1 MTEWETHWASPSSCL
16 IARSTPLNWEDA
28 APAAPSPHLCV
39 KVTTQK
45 LMRPAGAGQVAL
57 RLPQECTPMPENS
70 ASPQR
75 FIGLDI
81 HKHYLI
87 AIAVNPA
94 GEQIGGPWRAE
105 LSELDAWAKRRLTR
119 QDAVALEMSTNTW
132 TIYEELKPLVHS
144 LTVVHPPHV
153 ALIVRAQVKTDQR
166 AALALAQLHAKNL
179 LPALWVPPEPV
190 REQRA
195 TLAQRTKFV
204 RLSTQAKNRLHAVLQ
219 RHHLA
224 LPPEGS
230 PFNPANRDWWLKL
243 PVSVSER
250 ARLQSDL
257 ETLDFAQQQAA
268 ALTAALTAEAA
279 QDERLP
285 LLLQLP
291 GFGVINS
298 LTVLAA
304 VGDIRRFETAKHLVG
319 YAGLG
324 ARVHDSGQ
332 LHRTGRITK
341 AGRRDLR
348 AAVVEA
354 AQTAAISHPHW
365 QAELARLEPRL
376 GRNKAIVAIAR
387 KLLVAV
393 WHVLTDGQ
401 ADRFAEP
408 ERVARKLLAHAY
420 RLGQTGRP
428 TGQSA
433 GAYVRAQ
440 LARLKLGAELTH
452 VQRGPNRRVPI
463 PVAAGER

>member
-1 MTEWETHWASPSSCL
+1 MA
-16 IARSTPLNWEDA
+16 
-28 APAAPSPHLCV
+28 
-39 KVTTQK
+39 
-45 LMRPAGAGQVAL
+45 
-57 RLPQECTPMPENS
+57 ENP

-105 LSELDAWAKRRLTR
+105 LSDLDEWARRHLTR
-119 QDAVALEMSTNTW
+119 QDALALEMSTNTW
-132 TIYEELKPLVHS
+132 TVYEELLPLVHS

-166 AALALAQLHAKNL
+166 AALALAQLHAKGL
-179 LPALWVPPEPV
+179 LPALWVPPAPV

-204 RLSTQAKNRLHAVLQ
+204 RLSTQAKNRLHAALH

-224 LPPEGS
+224 LPDGS
-230 PFNPANRDWWLKL
+230 PFAAANRAWWLGL
-243 PVSVSER
+243 PVSGSER

-257 ETLDFAQQQAA
+257 ETLAFAEQQIAR
-268 ALTAALTAEAA
+268 LTTALTAEAA
-279 QDERLP
+279 QDARLP
-285 LLLQLP
+285 LVLQLP
-291 GFGVINS
+291 GFGAING
-298 LTVLAA
+298 LTRSSIGWIVAA
-304 VGDIRRFETAKHLVG
+304 IGDIRRFESAKHLVG

-348 AAVVEA
+348 TALVEA
-354 AQTAAISHPHW
+354 AQTAANTHPHW

-387 KLLVAV
+387 KLLVVV
-393 WHVLTDGQ
+393 WHVLTDNQ
-401 ADRFAEP
+401 ADRFADP
-408 ERVARKLLAHAY
+408 ALVARKLLAQAY

-433 GAYVRAQ
+433 GAYVRTQ
-440 LARLKLGAELTH
+440 LERLGLGAELTH
-452 VQRGPNRRVPI
+452 IPRGRKQRVRMPPAS
-463 PVAAGER
+463 VAG

>member
-1 MTEWETHWASPSSCL
+1 
-16 IARSTPLNWEDA
+16 
-28 APAAPSPHLCV
+28 
-39 KVTTQK
+39 
-45 LMRPAGAGQVAL
+45 
-57 RLPQECTPMPENS
+57 MPENS

-105 LSELDAWAKRRLTR
+105 LLDLDAWAKRHLTR

-132 TIYEELKPLVHS
+132 TIYEELKPLVLS

-204 RLSTQAKNRLHAVLQ
+204 RLSTQAKNRLHAALQ

-224 LPPEGS
+224 LPDGS
-230 PFNPANRDWWLKL
+230 PFAAANRDWWLKL
-243 PVSVSER
+243 PVSVSEK

-257 ETLDFAQQQAA
+257 ETLAFAEQQIAR
-268 ALTAALTAEAA
+268 LTTALTAEAA

-285 LLLQLP
+285 LVLQLP
-291 GFGVINS
+291 GCGVINS

-304 VGDIRRFETAKHLVG
+304 IGDIRRFETAKHLVG

-354 AQTAAISHPHW
+354 AQTAANTHPHW

-387 KLLVAV
+387 KLLVVV
-393 WHVLTDGQ
+393 WHVLTHGE
-401 ADRFAEP
+401 ADRFADP
-408 ERVARKLLAHAY
+408 ELVARKLLAHAEHLGKNG
-420 RLGQTGRP
+420 RPAGQT
-428 TGQSA
+428 A
-433 GAYVRAQ
+433 GAYVRNQ
-440 LARLKLGAELTH
+440 LDRLGLGAELTH
-452 VQRGPNRRVPI
+452 IQRGRKQRVLMP
-463 PVAAGER
+463 PATVEPEAVRG

>member
-1 MTEWETHWASPSSCL
+1 
-16 IARSTPLNWEDA
+16 
-28 APAAPSPHLCV
+28 
-39 KVTTQK
+39 
-45 LMRPAGAGQVAL
+45 
-57 RLPQECTPMPENS
+57 MPENS

-105 LSELDAWAKRRLTR
+105 LLELEAWAKRHLTR

-132 TIYEELKPLVHS
+132 TIYDELQLLVHS

-153 ALIVRAQVKTDQR
+153 GLIVRAQVKTDQR
-166 AALALAQLHAKNL
+166 AALALAQLLAKNL
-179 LPALWVPPEPV
+179 LPALWVPPAPV

-204 RLSTQAKNRLHAVLQ
+204 RLSTQAKNRLHAALQ

-224 LPPEGS
+224 LPADGS
-230 PFNPANRDWWLKL
+230 PFAPANRAWWLKL
-243 PVSVSER
+243 PVSASEK

-257 ETLDFAQQQAA
+257 ETLAFAEQQAA
-268 ALTAALTAEAA
+268 TLTTALTADAA

-291 GFGVINS
+291 GFGAINS

-304 VGDIRRFETAKHLVG
+304 IGDIRRFECAKHLVG

-348 AAVVEA
+348 TALVEA
-354 AQTAAISHPHW
+354 AQSAANTHPHW

-393 WHVLTDGQ
+393 WHVLTHNQ

-408 ERVARKLLAHAY
+408 ELVARKLLAHAE
-420 RLGQTGRP
+420 RIGKNGRP
-428 TGQSA
+428 TGQTA
-433 GAYVRAQ
+433 GAYVRTQ
-440 LARLKLGAELTH
+440 LERLGLGAELTH
-452 VQRGPNRRVPI
+452 IPRGRKQRVRLPPA
-463 PVAAGER
+463 PVTS

>member
-1 MTEWETHWASPSSCL
+1 MS
-16 IARSTPLNWEDA
+16 
-28 APAAPSPHLCV
+28 
-39 KVTTQK
+39 
-45 LMRPAGAGQVAL
+45 
-57 RLPQECTPMPENS
+57 ENS

-81 HKHYLI
+81 HNHYLI

-105 LSELDAWAKRRLTR
+105 LLELDSWVKRHLTR

-132 TIYEELKPLVHS
+132 TIYDELKPLVHS

-179 LPALWVPPEPV
+179 LPAVWVPPAPV

-204 RLSTQAKNRLHAVLQ
+204 RLSTQAKNRLHAALQ

-224 LPPEGS
+224 LPDGS
-230 PFNPANRDWWLKL
+230 PFAAANRAWWLKL
-243 PVSVSER
+243 PLSASER

-257 ETLDFAQQQAA
+257 ETLAFAEQQIAR
-268 ALTAALTAEAA
+268 LTTTLTAEAA
-279 QDERLP
+279 RDERLP
-285 LLLQLP
+285 LVLQLP

-298 LTVLAA
+298 LMVLAA
-304 VGDIRRFETAKHLVG
+304 IGDIRRFETAKHLVG

-354 AQTAAISHPHW
+354 AQTAANTNPHW

-387 KLLVAV
+387 KLLVAI
-393 WHVLTDGQ
+393 WHVLMHGQ

-408 ERVARKLLAHAY
+408 ERVARKLLAHAE
-420 RLGQTGRP
+420 RIGKTGRP
-428 TGQSA
+428 AGQTA
-433 GAYVRAQ
+433 GAYVRTQ
-440 LARLKLGAELTH
+440 LDQLGLGAELTH
-452 VQRGPNRRVPI
+452 IQRGRKQRVRLP
-463 PVAAGER
+463 PAAVEG

>member
-1 MTEWETHWASPSSCL
+1 
-16 IARSTPLNWEDA
+16 
-28 APAAPSPHLCV
+28 
-39 KVTTQK
+39 
-45 LMRPAGAGQVAL
+45 
-57 RLPQECTPMPENS
+57 MPENS

-105 LSELDAWAKRRLTR
+105 LSELDAWAKRRLTD

-179 LPALWVPPEPV
+179 LPAMWVPPEPV

-204 RLSTQAKNRLHAVLQ
+204 RLSTQAKNRLHAALQ

-224 LPPEGS
+224 LPAEGS
-230 PFNPANRDWWLKL
+230 PFAVANRDWWRKL

-257 ETLDFAQQQAA
+257 ETLAFAEQQIARLTT
-268 ALTAALTAEAA
+268 ALTVEAA

-285 LLLQLP
+285 LVLQLP

-304 VGDIRRFETAKHLVG
+304 IGDIRRFESAKHLVG

-348 AAVVEA
+348 AALVEA
-354 AQTAAISHPHW
+354 AQTAANTHPRW
-365 QAELARLEPRL
+365 QVELARLEPRL

-387 KLLVAV
+387 KLLVVV
-393 WHVLTDGQ
+393 WHVLTDGET
-401 ADRFAEP
+401 DRFADP
-408 ERVARKLLAHAY
+408 ELVARKLLAHAEHLGKSG
-420 RLGQTGRP
+420 RPVGQT
-428 TGQSA
+428 A

-440 LARLKLGAELTH
+440 LDQLGLGVELTH
-452 VQRGPNRRVPI
+452 IQRGRKQRVLMP
-463 PVAAGER
+463 PPSVNG

>member
-1 MTEWETHWASPSSCL
+1 MS
-16 IARSTPLNWEDA
+16 
-28 APAAPSPHLCV
+28 
-39 KVTTQK
+39 
-45 LMRPAGAGQVAL
+45 
-57 RLPQECTPMPENS
+57 ENS

-105 LSELDAWAKRRLTR
+105 LLELDSWAQRHLTR

-132 TIYEELKPLVHS
+132 TIYDELKPLVHS

-153 ALIVRAQVKTDQR
+153 GLIVRAQVKTDQR

-179 LPALWVPPEPV
+179 LPAMWVPPAAV

-204 RLSTQAKNRLHAVLQ
+204 RLSTQAKNRLHAALQ

-224 LPPEGS
+224 LPDGS
-230 PFNPANRDWWLKL
+230 PFAAANRAWWLKL
-243 PVSVSER
+243 PVSASER

-257 ETLDFAQQQAA
+257 ETLAFAEQQIAR
-268 ALTAALTAEAA
+268 LTTALTAEAA

-285 LLLQLP
+285 LVLQLP

-304 VGDIRRFETAKHLVG
+304 VGDIRRFESAKRLVG

-354 AQTAAISHPHW
+354 AQTAANTHPRW

-376 GRNKAIVAIAR
+376 GRNKTIVAIAR
-387 KLLVAV
+387 KLLVVV
-393 WHVLTDGQ
+393 WHVLTDGET
-401 ADRFAEP
+401 DRFADP
-408 ERVARKLLAHAY
+408 ELVARKLLAHAE
-420 RLGQTGRP
+420 RLGKRGRP
-428 TGQSA
+428 AGQTA
-433 GAYVRAQ
+433 GAYVRTQ
-440 LARLKLGAELTH
+440 LDQLGLGAELTH
-452 VQRGPNRRVPI
+452 IPRGRKQRVRMPP
-463 PVAAGER
+463 AAVEGKVV

>member
-1 MTEWETHWASPSSCL
+1 
-16 IARSTPLNWEDA
+16 
-28 APAAPSPHLCV
+28 
-39 KVTTQK
+39 
-45 LMRPAGAGQVAL
+45 
-57 RLPQECTPMPENS
+57 MPENS

-105 LSELDAWAKRRLTR
+105 LLDLDAWAKRHLTR

-132 TIYEELKPLVHS
+132 TIYEELKPLVLS

-204 RLSTQAKNRLHAVLQ
+204 RLSTQAKNRLHAALQ

-224 LPPEGS
+224 LPDGS
-230 PFNPANRDWWLKL
+230 PFAAANRDWWLKL
-243 PVSVSER
+243 PVSVSEK

-257 ETLDFAQQQAA
+257 ETLAFAEQQIAR
-268 ALTAALTAEAA
+268 LTTALTAEAA

-285 LLLQLP
+285 LVLQLP
-291 GFGVINS
+291 GCGVINS

-304 VGDIRRFETAKHLVG
+304 IGDIRRFETAKHLVG

-354 AQTAAISHPHW
+354 AQTAANTHPHW

-387 KLLVAV
+387 KLLVV
-393 WHVLTDGQ
+393 LWHVLTHGE
-401 ADRFAEP
+401 ADRFADP
-408 ERVARKLLAHAY
+408 ELVARKLLAHAEHLGKNG
-420 RLGQTGRP
+420 RPAGQT
-428 TGQSA
+428 A
-433 GAYVRAQ
+433 GAYVRNQ
-440 LARLKLGAELTH
+440 LDRLGLGAELTH
-452 VQRGPNRRVPI
+452 IQRGRKQRVLMP
-463 PVAAGER
+463 PATVEPEAVRG

>member
-1 MTEWETHWASPSSCL
+1 
-16 IARSTPLNWEDA
+16 
-28 APAAPSPHLCV
+28 
-39 KVTTQK
+39 
-45 LMRPAGAGQVAL
+45 
-57 RLPQECTPMPENS
+57 MPENS

-105 LSELDAWAKRRLTR
+105 LLELEAWAKRHLTG

-132 TIYEELKPLVHS
+132 TIYDELKPLVHS

-153 ALIVRAQVKTDQR
+153 GLIVRAQVKTDQR
-166 AALALAQLHAKNL
+166 AALALAQLLAKNL

-204 RLSTQAKNRLHAVLQ
+204 RLSTQAKNRLHAALQ

-224 LPPEGS
+224 LPAEGS
-230 PFNPANRDWWLKL
+230 PFAPANRDWWLKL
-243 PVSVSER
+243 PVSLSEK

-257 ETLDFAQQQAA
+257 ETLAFAEQQIAR
-268 ALTAALTAEAA
+268 LTTALTAEAA

-285 LLLQLP
+285 LVLQLA

-304 VGDIRRFETAKHLVG
+304 IGDIRRFETAKHLVG

-324 ARVHDSGQ
+324 TRVHDSGQ

-354 AQTAAISHPHW
+354 AQTAANTHPHW

-393 WHVLTDGQ
+393 WHVLTDNQ

-408 ERVARKLLAHAY
+408 ELVARKLLAHAE
-420 RLGQTGRP
+420 RIGKSGRPAGQT
-428 TGQSA
+428 A
-433 GAYVRAQ
+433 GAYVRTQ
-440 LARLKLGAELTH
+440 LQRLGLGAELTH
-452 VQRGPNRRVPI
+452 IQRGRKQRVLLP
-463 PVAAGER
+463 PAPLTS